1 MRRNMRF
8 RVGDIILILD
18 IKERTIKPI
27 MWALE
32 KAGYLRLE
40 STGDAYKDRIY
51 TFIKNTGI
59 KSPSIN
65 AAEVYDHNT
74 GELFDPKLNKEKRDE
89 LIRDTE
95 ESLRPVRTA

>member
-1 MRRNMRF
+1 MRRNIRF
-8 RVGDIILILD
+8 RVGDIMMILD
-18 IKERTIKPI
+18 IKDKTVKPI

-40 STGDAYKDRIY
+40 SAGDAYKDRIY

-65 AAEVYDHNT
+65 GAEVYDHNT
-74 GELFDPKLNKEKRDE
+74 GEVFSPKLNKEAR
-89 LIRDTE
+89 
-95 ESLRPVRTA
+95 